1 MRSVSELDRAAPR
14 PAPVAD
20 SEALPAARESLRAR
34 LATIFAVDRTFP
46 LLAIVLFFVLW
57 EVACRVFKVPVFI
70 LPKPSEFLS
79 VLVTKWPAILPNAI
93 QTLYTTIV
101 GFFLGVAVGAAIGAC
116 IGLSRFVYRVTYP
129 LLIGFYSVPKIAVVP
144 ILVIWFGIGTIPAIL
159 TAAIMCL
166 FPVVVNV
173 ATGLATTEPELEDV
187 LRALGASKLDILR
200 RVGLPRSMPY
210 FFASLKIAVSL
221 AFVGTVVA
229 ETVAANIGIGS
240 MMILA
245 SSTFDVPLVF
255 AGVFLLAV
263 LGVAMYAIF
272 ALIERRVTF
281 WARRNADVAV

>member
-1 MRSVSELDRAAPR
+1 MARPRSFAWRYAA
-14 PAPVAD
+14 AIVAV
-20 SEALPAARESLRAR
+20 A
-34 LATIFAVDRTFP
+34 
-46 LLAIVLFFVLW
+46 LAIALRRALD
-57 EVACRVFKVPVFI
+57 
-70 LPKPSEFLS
+70 
-79 VLVTKWPAILPNAI
+79 
-93 QTLYTTIV
+93 
-101 GFFLGVAVGAAIGAC
+101 
-116 IGLSRFVYRVTYP
+116 
-129 LLIGFYSVPKIAVVP
+129 P
-144 ILVIWFGIGTIPAIL
+144 ILGAELPVI
-159 TAAIMCL
+159 CL

-187 LRALGASKLDILR
+187 LRSLGASKLDILR

-263 LGVAMYAIF
+263 LGVAMYAVF

>member
-1 MRSVSELDRAAPR
+1 MRSVHELGAAPDAIAPSDRAPSPR
-14 PAPVAD
+14 LRDTLAMR
-20 SEALPAARESLRAR
+20 LREL
-34 LATIFAVDRTFP
+34 FAVDRTFP
-46 LLAIVLFFVLW
+46 LLAIILFFVLW
-57 EVACRVFKVPVFI
+57 EIACRVFKVPVFI
-70 LPKPSEFLS
+70 LPKPSEFLG
-79 VLVTKWPAILPNAI
+79 VLIEKWPAILPNAI

-101 GFFLGVAVGAAIGAC
+101 GFALGVLVGAAIGAC

-187 LRALGASKLDILR
+187 LRSLGASKLDILR

-263 LGVAMYAIF
+263 LGVAMYAVF

-281 WARRNADVAV
+281 WARRNTDVAT